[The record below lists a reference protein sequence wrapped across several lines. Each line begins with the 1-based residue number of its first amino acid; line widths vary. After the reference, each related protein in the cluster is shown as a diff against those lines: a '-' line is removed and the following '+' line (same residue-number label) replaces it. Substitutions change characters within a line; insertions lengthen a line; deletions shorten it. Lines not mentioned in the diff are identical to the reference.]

1 MILFNSTKRSNRLD
15 YTLDYV
21 FKQRLGIDYQYVDT
35 FEPLS
40 PLDFLMAYGVRSD
53 KADCQMKA
61 QGILFDEGT
70 KNQYNNNDF
79 LGLQDFNFIEN
90 TWEDALA
97 AVFFHLSRYEEYQTE
112 DYDVHGRFQ
121 ADQSCLKTVGFKP
134 IIDSW
139 INGFKSHLIKTGKYQ
154 ATDFKVE
161 AFEHKA
167 TIDIDAAFAYKGRSL
182 IRTTL
187 AFGKDLLRFKWS
199 ELYQRAIVL
208 LGLKPD
214 PNDNFKQQF
223 DTLSTLKANYFFL
236 LGPYGNFDKNISS
249 SNKRFQQLIKAVK
262 AAGHTVG
269 IHPSYAS
276 FLNPEA
282 VLKQKQTLE
291 TIIGHEVIHSR
302 QHFLKMQLP
311 KSYQLLLEIGIQH
324 DHSMGYS
331 NTTGY
336 RAATAQ
342 AFYWFDV
349 SKNQST
355 HLYIHP
361 FVVMDVA
368 YKQHHQLNAE
378 QSIQASKT
386 WLENSKALQIPF
398 TFVFHNESLSQH
410 RGWQK
415 FDHLFKFWCHG
426 NH

>member
-21 FKQRLGIDYQYVDT
+21 FKQRLGIGYEYVDA
-35 FEPLS
+35 FESLS
-40 PLDFLMAYGVRSD
+40 PLDFLVVYGVDSD
-53 KADCQMKA
+53 RAHCHIKVH
-61 QGILFDEGT
+61 GILFDEGT

-79 LGLQDFNFIEN
+79 LVLQNFNFLEN
-90 TWEDALA
+90 TWEDALSA
-97 AVFFHLSRYEEYQTE
+97 IFFHLSRYEEYQT
-112 DYDVHGRFQ
+112 DRFDVHGRFK
-121 ADQSCLKTVGFKP
+121 ADQSCLNAVGFKP
-134 IIDSW
+134 IIDAW

-187 AFGKDLLRFKWS
+187 AFGKDLLRCKWS
-199 ELYQRAIVL
+199 ELYHRAVVL

-214 PNDNFKQQF
+214 PNDNFIQQSNS
-223 DTLSTLKANYFFL
+223 LSTLKANYFFL
-236 LGPYGNFDKNISS
+236 LGPYGTFDKNISPT
-249 SNKRFQQLIKAVK
+249 NKRFQQLIKAVK
-262 AAGHTVG
+262 AEGHTVG

-291 TIIGHEVIHSR
+291 AIIGGEVMHSR

-311 KSYQLLLEIGIQH
+311 KSYQLLLQIGIQH

-331 NTTGY
+331 NIAGY

-342 AFYWFDV
+342 SFYWFDV

-355 HLYIHP
+355 SLCIHP

-368 YKQHHQLNAE
+368 YKQHQQLNVQE
-378 QSIQASKT
+378 SIQASKT
-386 WLENSKALQIPF
+386 WLDNCKALQIPF

-410 RGWQK
+410 RGWQH
-415 FDHLFKFWCHG
+415 FDRLFKFWCHG